1 MFGAPAAF
9 VHVLNNHISFHN
21 PGGNPALVNAQGAAV
36 VQLKGDVLATA
47 ALEFLKVET
56 AVSRFEPP
64 GGTGGDPFWRCLPCA
79 RLKNTHLQDGAR
91 RRSPAPAC
99 ARHGERPALLS
110 CEHAFVCAAG
120 TRVPDVPFIFT
131 MDAMNGAN
139 RFSSAGQATTEIKRD
154 THTFIGKTANA
165 VLAAHKNGTLLKKGS
180 TGATHAA
187 AAEAPPPQCAT
198 SLTCNRVTAHP
209 SRADMDYTGIVGA
222 ACVHGTPGENM
233 IIIMKTPEM
242 HAYYDFLV
250 SAGMEAR
257 PETCAIYLDL
267 ACRYTSSF
275 EAMMKELAEAGLT
288 LREATKLLLP
298 WMHGFDHDMAC
309 QLKHSG
315 LFSVRCRRCA
325 TASSALHLHRVHTR
339 D

>member
-1 MFGAPAAF
+1 
-9 VHVLNNHISFHN
+9 
-21 PGGNPALVNAQGAAV
+21 
-36 VQLKGDVLATA
+36 
-47 ALEFLKVET
+47 
-56 AVSRFEPP
+56 
-64 GGTGGDPFWRCLPCA
+64 
-79 RLKNTHLQDGAR
+79 
-91 RRSPAPAC
+91 
-99 ARHGERPALLS
+99 
-110 CEHAFVCAAG
+110 
-120 TRVPDVPFIFT
+120 

-154 THTFIGKTANA
+154 THTYIGKTANA

-275 EAMMKELAEAGLT
+275 EAMMKELAEAGRT

-315 LFSVRCRRCA
+315 LFSVRCADAVRLRAAPCIYIVC
-325 TASSALHLHRVHTR
+325 THVTRASSLRSLAFARCRQGLGAASGSRRSSCGRRSRPSPSSPAT
-339 D
+339 